1 MTTFSSIIDKDIILS
16 YFKKRIMNFQKA
28 GNVSVVHQVRDVLE
42 RLAQGRRCPFFL
54 LPKCCCCCCIRN
66 DEFESGRRP
75 ANKLN
80 KKKKK
85 KERKWPSRGA
95 GAL

>member
-1 MTTFSSIIDKDIILS
+1 
-16 YFKKRIMNFQKA
+16 MNFQKA

-54 LPKCCCCCCIRN
+54 LPKCCCCIRN

>member
-54 LPKCCCCCCIRN
+54 LPKCCCCCIRN